1 MDDNYKQLLKRHRLR
16 VTDNR
21 IALLAI
27 FDESSAALS
36 AHDVESKLPDT
47 DRVTLYRTLKSF
59 QEKGIIHKA
68 IDGTDTPRYAMC
80 ESECTEHNHH
90 DEHVHFRCTTCHNTF
105 CLNDV
110 YVPKVQ
116 APDGF
121 QMQSSHMVVEGTCA
135 QCS

>member
-1 MDDNYKQLLKRHRLR
+1 MEEKYKALLKQHKLR

-21 IALLAI
+21 VAMLSL
-27 FDESSAALS
+27 FDECETALS
-36 AHDVESKLPDT
+36 AHDVEGQLPDL

-80 ESECTEHNHH
+80 ESACTEHSHH
-90 DEHVHFRCTTCHNTF
+90 DEHVHFRCKTCHSTF

-110 YVPKVQ
+110 YVPKVN
-116 APDGF
+116 APEGF
-121 QMQSSHMVVEGTCA
+121 RVESSHMVVEGNCA